1 MLSCMAAK
9 VLPPI
14 AGRPVL
20 TRYFCTQIQHFT
32 TVMYAHLQERR
43 IVLASQSPRRRELVA
58 MLGLNVE
65 SIAKDV
71 DESWP
76 QEIEG
81 VAVAEFVARKK
92 AEAYRDI
99 LKPKD
104 ILITGDTVVVLGGKV
119 LEKPRDEED
128 ACRMLRAL
136 SGETHTVASAVAVT
150 TLESGIQ
157 STLDVC
163 DVDVDELSD
172 DFIKTYVA
180 SGSPM
185 DKAGAYGVQD
195 IMGLIGVTR
204 LSGSFYTVM
213 GMPTHCLHT
222 LLMAVE

>member
-1 MLSCMAAK
+1 M
-9 VLPPI
+9 PPI